1 MQSMKTIFNSKRG
14 LGMLQSV
21 EIENFL
27 SHTHT
32 KLEFGNGVT
41 VFVGPNG
48 AGKSSVIDAITFA
61 LFGEHIR
68 KSTKGLLR
76 RGSSQAYSKV
86 GFSIGGRQFEAVR
99 KIDSKGTVAAQLYEK
114 TNGELVPLAAGERKQ
129 FGESM
134 TREIE
139 SLIGLDFEKLKV
151 ASIVQQGELQSIIDA
166 DPKKFKELVNAI
178 IGIDKLDTAYEIM
191 KKTIDSFRTSV
202 RSRLE
207 YDDTSVDM
215 LQGKM
220 DSLSKEIASLEPQKK
235 TLEDEK
241 TSKEKE
247 FVLLQSRIEI
257 ESPKEL
263 KIKEIENRKDELV
276 RYLRNAVTSI
286 KKDIAEKERRF
297 SECSSSLPFLA
308 TKPQVESEGRQI
320 QQEWEKSRLESREV
334 GEKIAKLKGQQEIA
348 NKLHLVDGKCP
359 VCDSKVDRINPLFE
373 QEHLRMELEAL
384 AKKKEDLTK
393 EEAIVQNKKKENDL
407 KIQQV
412 VRAESVLSSNNIKNQ
427 EELSKLKEEISS
439 LQKNIRQVP
448 LEVTTTGNLTQ
459 FAIDE
464 YSTNAIGTISS
475 LVEET
480 RDFDITSFRELRVQI
495 DRQRATISTLDQQ
508 LGAITTRLKL
518 HREESEKISTV
529 LGELNHLKR
538 YISNLETIR
547 SQIYNRDGPVATS
560 LRSWALG
567 MISQKA
573 SEYLATFNVKIQ
585 RIMLEDKARDIGITC
600 YAGNSML
607 DLESLSGGE
616 KVSVALALR
625 LGMAHL
631 MGSSHLNFIILD
643 EPTTHLDHERRRSL
657 VNVLSQAF
665 ESNVDAISQF
675 IIITHDSEIFEN
687 SNIDAIYDFRSAP
700 EGTQVVPI

>member
-1 MQSMKTIFNSKRG
+1 
-14 LGMLQSV
+14 MLQSV

-27 SHTHT
+27 SHGHT
-32 KLEFGNGVT
+32 KLDFGSGVT

-76 RGSSQAYSKV
+76 RGCSQAYSKV
-86 GFSIGGRQFEAVR
+86 EFSIGSRQFEAVR
-99 KIDSKGTVAAQLYEK
+99 KIDAKGTVSAQLCEK
-114 TNGELVPLAAGERKQ
+114 TNGEPVPLAAGERRQ

-134 TREIE
+134 TQTIE

-166 DPKKFKELVNAI
+166 DPRKFKELVNAI

-191 KKTIDSFRTSV
+191 KKTIDVFRASV
-202 RSRLE
+202 RTRLD
-207 YDDTSVDM
+207 YDDTSVGM
-215 LQGKM
+215 LQNKVETT
-220 DSLSKEIASLEPQKK
+220 SKEIASLEPQKK
-235 TLEDEK
+235 KIEEEK
-241 TSKEKE
+241 RAKEQE
-247 FVLLQSRIEI
+247 FILLQKKIEV
-257 ESPKEL
+257 EAPKEL
-263 KIKEIENRKDELV
+263 KMKEIESRKEDLSK
-276 RYLRNAVTSI
+276 YLRNAVTSI
-286 KKDIAEKERRF
+286 KKDIAEKERKF
-297 SECSSSLPFLA
+297 SECSSSLSIVA
-308 TKPQVESEGRQI
+308 AKPRAETDSKQT
-320 QQEWEKSRLESREV
+320 QQEIEEIRIESKET
-334 GEKIAKLKGQQEIA
+334 GEKIARISGQQEIA
-348 NKLHLVDGKCP
+348 GRIRLVDGKCP

-373 QEHLRMELEAL
+373 QEHLRAELDILTKKMEVVSKEEA
-384 AKKKEDLTK
+384 ASQSKKKE
-393 EEAIVQNKKKENDL
+393 IDL
-407 KIQQV
+407 KLQQIV
-412 VRAESVLSSNNIKNQ
+412 KAESILASNNIKNQ
-427 EELSKLKEEISS
+427 EDLSRLGEEISS
-439 LQKNIRQVP
+439 LQTNVRDVS
-448 LEVTTTGNLTQ
+448 LEANSSGNLTQ

-464 YSTNAIGTISS
+464 HSTNAIKTISS
-475 LVEET
+475 LIEET
-480 RDFDITSFRELRVQI
+480 RGFDITAFRDLKSRL
-495 DRQRATISTLDQQ
+495 DRQRALVSTMDQE
-508 LGAITTRLKL
+508 LGAVTTRLKL
-518 HREESEKISTV
+518 YKEESEKISKI
-529 LGELNHLKR
+529 LGELHHVQQ
-538 YISNLETIR
+538 YVSTLETIR

-573 SEYLATFNVKIQ
+573 SEYLSTFNVKIQ
-585 RIMLEDKARDIGITC
+585 RISLEDKARDIGIAC
-600 YAGNSML
+600 YSGNSML
-607 DLESLSGGE
+607 ELESLSGGE

-643 EPTTHLDHERRRSL
+643 EPTTHLDHERRKSL

-687 SNIDAIYDFRSAP
+687 SNIDAIYDFRSNP

>member
-1 MQSMKTIFNSKRG
+1 
-14 LGMLQSV
+14 MLQSV

-27 SHTHT
+27 SHVHT
-32 KLEFGNGVT
+32 KLDFGNGVT

-86 GFSIGGRQFEAVR
+86 EFAIGNRQFEAVR
-99 KIDSKGTVAAQLYEK
+99 KIDAKGTVSAQLYEK
-114 TNGELVPLAAGERKQ
+114 TSGEQVPLAAGERRQ

-134 TREIE
+134 TQTIE

-151 ASIVQQGELQSIIDA
+151 ASIVQQGELQSIIEA
-166 DPKKFKELVNAI
+166 DPRKFKELVNAI
-178 IGIDKLDTAYEIM
+178 IGIDKLDTAYDIM
-191 KKTIDSFRTSV
+191 KKTIDAFRTSI
-202 RSRLE
+202 RTRLD
-207 YDDTSVDM
+207 YDDTNIET
-215 LQGKM
+215 LQSKT
-220 DSLSKEIASLEPQKK
+220 DSLSKEIMSLEPQKK
-235 TLEDEK
+235 KLEEEK
-241 TSKEKE
+241 TARETE
-247 FVLLQSRIEI
+247 FVALQNKI
-257 ESPKEL
+257 ESEAPKEL
-263 KIKEIENRKDELV
+263 KIKEIETRKEEITK
-276 RYLRNAVTSI
+276 YLRNAVTSI
-286 KKDIAEKERRF
+286 KRDIIEKEKRF
-297 SECSSSLPFLA
+297 SECSNSLPILA
-308 TKPQVESEGRQI
+308 TKQQVESDSKQM
-320 QQEWEKSRLESREV
+320 QQDIEKIRAESKET
-334 GEKIAKLKGQQEIA
+334 GEKIAKIKGQQEIA
-348 NKLHLVDGKCP
+348 GKLHLVDGRCP
-359 VCDSKVDRINPLFE
+359 VCDSKVDHINPLFE
-373 QEHLRMELEAL
+373 QEHLRRELEAL
-384 AKKKEDLTK
+384 TKKVEVLSKDEI
-393 EEAIVQNKKKENDL
+393 AAQNKKKENDL
-407 KIQQV
+407 KMQQIV
-412 VRAESVLSSNNIKNQ
+412 KAESILALNNIKNQ
-427 EELSKLKEEISS
+427 EELSRLKEEISS
-439 LQKNIRQVP
+439 LKTSVKEVP
-448 LEVTTTGNLTQ
+448 LELSATGNMTQ

-464 YSTNAIGTISS
+464 YSTDAIKTIS
-475 LVEET
+475 LLIEQT
-480 RDFDITSFRELRVQI
+480 RGFDVTSFRELKSKLERHRVL
-495 DRQRATISTLDQQ
+495 ISNLDQE
-508 LGAITTRLKL
+508 LGAVTTRLKL
-518 HREESEKISTV
+518 HKDESEKNSAV
-529 LGELNHLKR
+529 LEELRHVR
-538 YISNLETIR
+538 QYVSSLEAIR

-573 SEYLATFNVKIQ
+573 SEYLMTFNVKIQ
-585 RIMLEDKARDIGITC
+585 RIVLEDKARDTGITC

-643 EPTTHLDHERRRSL
+643 EPTTHLDHERRKSL

-687 SNIDAIYDFRSAP
+687 SNIDSIYDFRSTP